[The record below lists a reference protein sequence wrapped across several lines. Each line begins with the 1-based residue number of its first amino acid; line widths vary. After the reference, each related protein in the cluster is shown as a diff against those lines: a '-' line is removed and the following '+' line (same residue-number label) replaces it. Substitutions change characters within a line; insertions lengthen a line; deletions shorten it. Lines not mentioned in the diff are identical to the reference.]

1 MLISGMLRNDAT
13 TIFQAGVRAVQP
25 ADFIPAHIHIIGN
38 SIHIGT
44 TEIDLSAFDHLYI
57 AAAGKA
63 ASAMAEEV
71 QKILG
76 NRIKSGLV
84 ITKYHHAIPLHN
96 ITTIEA
102 GHPVPDEHSIKA
114 GNALSG
120 LFEQAAENDII
131 IMLVSGGASALVAD
145 CPPGITLHDVRETV
159 QLLLGCGASINEI
172 NTIRKHL
179 SLLKGGQLVKHTR
192 AKIISLILSDV
203 PGDDLSVI
211 ASGLTVA
218 DKSTF
223 AEAWNIIDKY
233 ALSHLLP
240 QNIYEWLQKGVN
252 KIIPDTPKPGDRIFE
267 RVSNYIVANNAIA
280 LHACAEKAK
289 QLGYTV
295 QILSPSLSGEASA
308 QAVFFLKELHKH
320 SGDKKT
326 CLLWGGETTVT
337 IKGKGKGGRN
347 QEFAL
352 AALCAAKNNA
362 GLTLKN
368 ITILSGGTDGTDGPT
383 DAAGAVINEQTASFT
398 LQDPCTFLADNDAY
412 HFFEQAGGLL
422 ITGPTQ
428 TNVMDIAV
436 GLINNEVPPGILIEK
451 IP

>member
-1 MLISGMLRNDAT
+1 MLISGMLHNDAT
-13 TIFQAGVRAVQP
+13 TIFRAGVKAVQP
-25 ADFIPAHIHIIGN
+25 AGFIPAHITVAG
-38 SIHIGT
+38 SSMHIGAS
-44 TEIDLSAFDHLYI
+44 EIDLSAFDDLYV

-76 NRIKSGLV
+76 SRIKAGLV

-120 LFEQAAENDII
+120 LFEQAGENDII

-145 CPPGITLHDVRETV
+145 CPPGITLHDVQETV
-159 QLLLGCGASINEI
+159 QLLLGCGASIDEI

-179 SLLKGGQLVKHTR
+179 SLLKGGQLIKHTR

-223 AEAWNIIDKY
+223 EEAWNIIDKY
-233 ALSHLLP
+233 TLGHLLP
-240 QNIYEWLQKGVN
+240 QSIYGWLQKGVN

-280 LHACAEKAK
+280 LQACAEKAE
-289 QLGYTV
+289 QLGYSV

-308 QAVFFLKELHKH
+308 QAVFFLKELHKY
-320 SGDKKT
+320 SGNKKT

-362 GLTLKN
+362 DLTLKN

-383 DAAGAVINEQTASFT
+383 DAAGAVINEQAASFASP
-398 LQDPCTFLADNDAY
+398 DPCIYLADNDAY
-412 HFFEQAGGLL
+412 HFFKQAGGLL

-428 TNVMDIAV
+428 TNVMDIV
-436 GLINNEVPPGILIEK
+436 IGLINNEQRFSFTAIQ
-451 IP
+451 

>member
-1 MLISGMLRNDAT
+1 MSRNDAT
-13 TIFQAGVRAVQP
+13 EIFLAGVEAVKP
-25 ADFIPAHIHIIGN
+25 ANFIPAHIKVDDGC
-38 SIHIGT
+38 
-44 TEIDLSAFDHLYI
+44 LYI
-57 AAAGKA
+57 SSSKIPLTALGNIYVAAAGKA
-63 ASAMAEEV
+63 AAAMALETE
-71 QKILG
+71 KIAG
-76 NRIKSGLV
+76 EHITEGLV
-84 ITKYHHAIPLHN
+84 VTKYEHALPLKKCK
-96 ITTIEA
+96 TIEA
-102 GHPVPDEHSIKA
+102 GHPVPDNNSITGGNELLSLFKKA
-114 GNALSG
+114 RK
-120 LFEQAAENDII
+120 NDLI

-145 CPPGITLHDVRETV
+145 CPPGISLENIQQTV
-159 QLLLGCGASINEI
+159 QLLLGCGASIDEI

-179 SLLKGGQLVKHTR
+179 SLLKGGQLVKHTK

-223 AEAWNIIDKY
+223 AEAWSIINKY
-233 ALSHLLP
+233 ALAHSLP
-240 QNIYEWLQKGVN
+240 QSIYEWLQKGTN
-252 KIIPDTPKPGDRIFE
+252 KIIPDTPKPGDSIFE
-267 RVSNYIVANNAIA
+267 KVSNYIVANNAIA
-280 LHACAEKAK
+280 LQASAEKAK

-320 SGDKKT
+320 SGNKKI

-362 GLTLKN
+362 DLTLKN

-383 DAAGAVINEQTASFT
+383 DAAGSVINEQTANFAS
-398 LQDPCTFLADNDAY
+398 LNPCTYLADNDAY
-412 HFFEQAGGLL
+412 RFFKQAGGLL

-428 TNVMDIAV
+428 TNVMDIVV
-436 GLINNEVPPGILIEK
+436 GLMNDEE
-451 IP
+451 